1 MHDTFDKPI
10 KMKLFL
16 PFLMAAVCLSAAAQ
30 ENYSSHGERAKT
42 RKLFVIT
49 IDGFR
54 WQELF
59 TGADPQLVA
68 NSTYV
73 RDTSLSRE
81 LYWDSTAQ
89 GRRKKLMPF
98 FWTTVAGEGRIY
110 GNRLLGN
117 KVNVR
122 NFYKISYPGY
132 NEIFTGHT
140 DAFSSPNLPV
150 ENPHVNVLE
159 YLNNSTEY
167 HGKVAVFTSWNVFPF
182 ILNTARSGLPVNS
195 GYTPLAEKGDAE
207 AGLIDSVQAA
217 MRPGKTRHDWLTV
230 ITATEYIRQHHPS
243 VLFLGLGETD
253 ECAHEGRYD
262 LYLQQVANIDR
273 MISDLWY
280 LVQTDPYYLDSTTFL
295 ITTDHGRGW
304 KPNKWTTHGFWAEGS
319 GDIWMAVLGPDILPG
334 GELKSHGQ
342 VYQKQLA
349 ATIAALLGDPAAPG
363 HPPGR
368 PIDFPARWSNS
379 LLAGQ
384 PQANG
389 R

>member
-1 MHDTFDKPI
+1 MRDTFDKPI
-10 KMKLFL
+10 EMKPFLPVLAALLCLRATAQELPLSQLDHAKTKKLFI
-16 PFLMAAVCLSAAAQ
+16 
-30 ENYSSHGERAKT
+30 
-42 RKLFVIT
+42 IT

-54 WQELF
+54 WQEVF
-59 TGADPQLVA
+59 SGADPLLLT
-68 NSTYV
+68 NTDYV
-73 RDTSLSRE
+73 RDTVLSRR
-81 LYWDSTAQ
+81 LYWDSTAR

-98 FWTTVAGEGRIY
+98 FWSTVAGEGRIY

-140 DAFSSPNLPV
+140 DAFNSPNLPV

-159 YLNNSTEY
+159 YLNNSREY
-167 HGKVAVFTSWNVFPF
+167 KGKVAVFTSWNVFPF
-182 ILNTARSGLPVNS
+182 ILNEARSGLPVNS
-195 GYTPLAEKGDAE
+195 GYEPLAEPGDPE
-207 AGLIDSVQAA
+207 AGLIDSVQAS
-217 MRPGKTRHDWLTV
+217 MHHSKTRHDWLTFL
-230 ITATEYIRQHHPS
+230 TAREYIGAHHPS

-253 ECAHEGRYD
+253 ECAHAGRYD
-262 LYLQQVANIDR
+262 LYLQQAADIDR

-280 LVQTDPYYLDSTTFL
+280 LVQTDPFYRDSTTFL

-304 KPNKWTTHGFWAEGS
+304 KPNKWTTHGFWAGGS
-319 GDIWMAVLGPDILPG
+319 GEIWMAVLGPDILPG
-334 GELKSHGQ
+334 GEMRSHGQ

-363 HPPGR
+363 HPPGH
-368 PIDFPARWSNS
+368 PIYLPARWSPAM
-379 LLAGQ
+379 LAG
-384 PQANG
+384 PPRERG